1 LKAKRAY
8 PWFHEA
14 AYDRI
19 DDNNGDTMKKSALAL
34 AVLAALSLNPLSASA
49 QTNVQ
54 FYGIVDAGVEYL
66 TNAGPNGGSMT
77 RVISGGKNT
86 SRWGFRG
93 SEDLGGGLKA
103 LFNLEGGILMD
114 TGAQDGNLFKRQANV
129 GLEGDFG
136 QVLLGRSFT
145 TTYDLVIKFDPM
157 GFAPNYSW
165 ATSGNASGPSKYGM
179 TTAFDN
185 LIKYTGHTGGFT
197 YGATVGLGEQAGNNA
212 DGRKYA
218 VGGSWFGGGLG
229 LMAAYEQVNGNT
241 VAATGNRD
249 KTTAFHL
256 GADYKAGPM
265 RYTAGMR
272 GYKLVAGKA
281 ATPDLRGDTY
291 WGGVTYEAYPW
302 TLTGAV
308 YHVNTKNLP
317 AAQDADPT
325 MLVARAMY
333 SLSKRTWL
341 YVSAAHAKADHGQLV
356 GLSRDDPGFASTQ
369 TGVTAGIQHRF

>member
-1 LKAKRAY
+1 
-8 PWFHEA
+8 
-14 AYDRI
+14 
-19 DDNNGDTMKKSALAL
+19 MKKSALAL
-34 AVLAALSLNPLSASA
+34 AIPAALSLAGVAHA

-54 FYGIVDAGVEYL
+54 VYGLLDAGVEAV
-66 TNAGPNGGSMT
+66 NHAGPNDGSMV

-86 SRWGFRG
+86 SRWGLRG
-93 SEDLGGGLKA
+93 TEELGGGLKA
-103 LFNLEGGILMD
+103 VFNLEGGILMD
-114 TGAQDGNLFKRQANV
+114 TGASDGNLFKRQANV

-136 QVLLGRSFT
+136 RVILGRSFT
-145 TTYDLVIKFDPM
+145 TTYDLVIKFDPL

-165 ATSGNASGPSKYGM
+165 ATGGSATGPSKYGM

-185 LIKYTGHTGGFT
+185 LIKYTGTSGAFT
-197 YGATVGLGEQAGNNA
+197 YGATIGFGEQAGSAA
-212 DGRKYA
+212 DSRKYA
-218 VGGSWFGGGLG
+218 VGGSWIKNGVGF
-229 LMAAYEQVNGNT
+229 MAAYEQVNGNN
-241 VAATGNRD
+241 VVATGRRD
-249 KTTAFHL
+249 ETTAYHL
-256 GADYKAGPM
+256 AADYRTGPW
-265 RYTAGMR
+265 RYTVGMR

-281 ATPDLRGDTY
+281 ATPDVRGDTY
-291 WGGVTYEAYPW
+291 WGGATWAVYPW

-317 AAQDADPT
+317 ADKDADPT